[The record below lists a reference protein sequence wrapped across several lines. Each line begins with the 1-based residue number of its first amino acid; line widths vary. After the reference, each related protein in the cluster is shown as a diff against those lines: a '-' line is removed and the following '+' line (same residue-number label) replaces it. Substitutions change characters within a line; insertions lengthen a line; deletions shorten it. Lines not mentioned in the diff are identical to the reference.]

1 MNIILRDASSQTFF
15 LVQKGHVGFAERAC
29 ITMVRFHSC
38 SHSSFFHSR
47 TVQKKRGRQARPLK
61 TSDSNVL
68 QEYVVMSEQNTL
80 ATSSQGQYADKNKA
94 FLLWLWKSDAHRHLL
109 NMGWIRELCLESH
122 ARVPQAGGAFG
133 TPTERLMKTRLLFRV
148 ADATA
153 PVVYDVALC
162 DAWLLFV
169 HALDVSF
176 STLGGYRSAFGHLW
190 GNFHVSEEASLPE
203 SWNIRISTVFKGLAR
218 TKAKEKERGTHGRVE
233 KGKRALE
240 FRTYNMLCERAW
252 GSGGGNV
259 GSPFMVLYITLSWNL
274 MSRNKNVTNITF
286 PHLSWKDDS
295 LTIMF
300 CVTKTNQAGRNIH
313 PRHVYANPVKPFI
326 CPVLALGVYL
336 LTNSFSASERSLFP
350 GKNQYQRFSKK
361 L

>member
-1 MNIILRDASSQTFF
+1 MFS
-15 LVQKGHVGFAERAC
+15 LV
-29 ITMVRFHSC
+29 
-38 SHSSFFHSR
+38 FFHSR

-68 QEYVVMSEQNTL
+68 QEYVVMSEQSTL

-252 GSGGGNV
+252 GGGGGNV

-286 PHLSWKDDS
+286 PHFELEGRLFDHYVLCHKDESSWQKYS
-295 LTIMF
+295 
-300 CVTKTNQAGRNIH
+300 
-313 PRHVYANPVKPFI
+313 
-326 CPVLALGVYL
+326 
-336 LTNSFSASERSLFP
+336 SASCVCKSREAFHLS
-350 GKNQYQRFSKK
+350 RFGVGCVPVDQLIFGVGALVISRKEPIPAILEK
-361 L
+361 ASETY